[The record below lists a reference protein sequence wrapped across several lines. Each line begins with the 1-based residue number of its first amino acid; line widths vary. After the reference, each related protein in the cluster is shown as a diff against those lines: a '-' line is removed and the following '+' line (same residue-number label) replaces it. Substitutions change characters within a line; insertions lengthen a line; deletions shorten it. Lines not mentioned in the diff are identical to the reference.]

1 MAKNLI
7 YNKVA
12 LTPNKT
18 VMYFD
23 KIYDYYDF
31 IEEKEKELL
40 NSVGNANAKNTYAGS
55 VSPSYINRQVRDIQW
70 FGTTNINLVTKKL
83 DEYLFSDELNRFLTS
98 FRNDTSTFDK
108 VDLDQKK
115 KILFTSREIGIFSF
129 DLASLGLVRVYEYFS
144 YQLDRIV
151 DSYNVRS
158 YKNASGDLIFY
169 HVEVVGIPR
178 HELERKG
185 KKYYSELLDAF
196 IDEDKIEVVDD
207 GTKIVHYH
215 IGKEGIKKHD
225 VERRQVIDKNGKKK
239 FASTFKKSF
248 IYIEKVDTKLPRIDL
263 IINSAYNGQVKAT
276 TEMIW
281 GSMAAITIAEKL
293 AKSNVNFRV
302 FVSYGKEL
310 NSNKKLFRFIKV
322 KDTNEPLNINGLA
335 VMASDPREYRFNQ
348 FKGTIVAAVDAGM
361 GDYLMGDSISRP
373 IRDSNQVKEAFI
385 DYLKSQKDYDTNDAQ
400 VLTNSKI
407 VFSPSLDR
415 ASAVQ
420 EYRNVITQISRI
432 N

>member
-31 IEEKEKELL
+31 IEEKERELL
-40 NSVGNANAKNTYAGS
+40 NSVGNANAKRVYEGNATDR
-55 VSPSYINRQVRDIQW
+55 YINSNINKRNW
-70 FGTTNINLVTKKL
+70 FGTTDRSLVTKKL

-263 IINSAYNGQVKAT
+263 IINSAYSSDVQAT

-335 VMASDPREYRFNQ
+335 VMASDPREYRLSQ

-361 GDYLMGDSISRP
+361 GDNLLGGIARP
-373 IRDSNQVKEAFI
+373 IRDSNEVKGAFI

-420 EYRNVITQISRI
+420 EYQNVIREISRI